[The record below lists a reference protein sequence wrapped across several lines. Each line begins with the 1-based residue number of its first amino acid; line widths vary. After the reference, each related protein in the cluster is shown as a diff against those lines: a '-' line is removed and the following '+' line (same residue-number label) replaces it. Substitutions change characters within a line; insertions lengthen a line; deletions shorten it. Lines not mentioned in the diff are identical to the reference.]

1 MRCHSQ
7 TGRWHHVHHMLVCM
21 WCDQALPQ
29 PAHTSCP
36 AAGAAV
42 GPEAGG
48 AAAKKQVASTSGP
61 RLGHDEW
68 REVTHIRRF
77 MEDTIVFKTGFLPDV
92 GIPS

>member
-1 MRCHSQ
+1 MTPTPDAKLSSE
-7 TGRWHHVHHMLVCM
+7 G
-21 WCDQALPQ
+21 
-29 PAHTSCP
+29 
-36 AAGAAV
+36 AAGRCNSSA
-42 GPEAGG
+42 ELG